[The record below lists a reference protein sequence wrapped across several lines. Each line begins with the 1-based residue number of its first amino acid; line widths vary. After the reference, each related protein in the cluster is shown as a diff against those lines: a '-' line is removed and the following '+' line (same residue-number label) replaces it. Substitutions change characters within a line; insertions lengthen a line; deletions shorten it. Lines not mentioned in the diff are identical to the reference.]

1 VVVRTSIGS
10 LGVKR
15 QPLKPTGYN
24 SNTAK
29 KSLLDSVDDDP
40 LWSVSAAQMLAKIKA

>member
-1 VVVRTSIGS
+1 MAP

-24 SNTAK
+24 ANPPK

-40 LWSVSAAQMLAKIKA
+40 LWLVSAVCYFGLVI